1 MIICLFVKKIY
12 LKDIYS
18 DGIHHEYI
26 SQTSDIRDTTLLG
39 DKVVDHLDVAGALF
53 D

>member
-1 MIICLFVKKIY
+1 MY
-12 LKDIYS
+12 LEDIYS

-26 SQTSDIRDTTLLG
+26 SQTSNIRDTTLLG
-39 DKVVDHLDVAGALF
+39 DKVVGHSDGAGALF